1 MSDYL
6 LSENG
11 VARYVDPS
19 CDGDCHHLQHL
30 PVTRDYPVSPAEDCG
45 YKVTISGWEDYNV
58 SFNYI
63 KWSRRVGDYFILSGS
78 PDFC

>member
-1 MSDYL
+1 MSDYFV
-6 LSENG
+6 SEDG

-19 CDGDCHHLQHL
+19 CDGDVHHL

-45 YKVTISGWEDYNV
+45 YKVTINGWEDYNV

-63 KWSRRVGDYFILSGS
+63 KWSWRVGDYFLGVQI
-78 PDFC
+78 FAEKN